1 MRGWNCIG
9 ASTAYNAALMHL
21 LLAKRTSVLGL
32 CLAIAGAA
40 ACGPVLQVLRA
51 EDLRQRA
58 AEAAE
63 PTTTENCDNDSSSD
77 GQIVIVTGCGEWD
90 RVLKTPGPPSL
101 HRLAQARQARTSVSR
116 PTSGFVV
123 LWPPVSGAAILAAN
137 GPHLNHAP
145 HAPPAAAV

>member
-1 MRGWNCIG
+1 
-9 ASTAYNAALMHL
+9 MHSL
-21 LLAKRTSVLGL
+21 PAKRTSVLGL

-58 AEAAE
+58 AKAAE
-63 PTTTENCDNDSSSD
+63 QTKTENCDNAPSGDE
-77 GQIVIVTGCGEWD
+77 QIVIVTGCGEWD
-90 RVLKTPGPPSL
+90 RVLKTPGPPTL
-101 HRLAQARQARTSVSR
+101 DRLAPARQVRTNVSR
-116 PTSGFVV
+116 PTSRFVV

-137 GPHLNHAP
+137 GPHINHAP